1 MSKISLTILFII
13 LNNIL
18 IYSQTF
24 EGVVK
29 DNLTKDKVIFI
40 SISNISK
47 DKYAFSDENGFFSI
61 PASLGDTINF
71 SHLNYKDKNVIL
83 SSLSDSLSIY
93 LEPKNN
99 LLEEVV
105 LINKTKKGSYK
116 IGYKKGRKKHKIG
129 VPINSFLAL
138 RIPNK
143 KNIKIEKIEVPV
155 FFDDKFEY
163 DNEGFFE
170 LQLFTSNQGV
180 IEDLVPVSKRYY
192 TKVHNDMEFITF
204 NINEETSI
212 PETDFYIIFNR
223 VLPDDVYDGK
233 KMITIN
239 PCLYF
244 EKKGVKGDLFIKN
257 IFADEWVDYQD
268 ILKKYSPTQGP
279 TPLFSFEITVKE
291 VN

>member
-1 MSKISLTILFII
+1 MTKILKTILFIT

-29 DNLTKDKVIFI
+29 DSLTNDNVIFI
-40 SISNISK
+40 SISNITK
-47 DKYAFSDENGFFSI
+47 DVYTFSDENGFFSI
-61 PASLGDTINF
+61 PASLGDTLNF
-71 SHLNYKDKNVIL
+71 SNINYIDYNIIL
-83 SSLSDSLSIY
+83 SNLNDSEAIL
-93 LEPKNN
+93 LQPKNN

-105 LINKTKKGSYK
+105 VIHENDSYN
-116 IGYKKGRKKHKIG
+116 IGYKKGKKKHKMG

-138 RIPNK
+138 RINNDRK
-143 KNIKIEKIEVPV
+143 IKIEKIEIPV

-170 LQLFTSNQGV
+170 LQLFKSNQGV
-180 IEDLVPVSKRYY
+180 LENLVPISKRYY
-192 TKVHNDMEFITF
+192 TKVQDNMKFITF
-204 NINEETSI
+204 MFEEETNI
-212 PETDFYIIFNR
+212 PDTDFYIIFNR
-223 VLPDDVYDGK
+223 VLPDNVYDGK
-233 KMITIN
+233 KMFTIN

-244 EKKGVKGDLFIKN
+244 KKKGVKGDLFIKN

-291 VN
+291 IN